1 MDKNRKVG
9 DRIYWEY
16 SDGDG
21 IGSAVIKEV
30 KADTYINAQGK
41 EVPFNDY
48 ITYKEHNCIS
58 GIEDYNCLAK
68 SNKKRIAYEGQIKAF
83 KEDLSKKM
91 NKEILGE
98 DREPTKA
105 EKAIIDRTIDCILNL
120 NIKEELKEKFNYDC

>member
-21 IGSAVIKEV
+21 IGSGVIKEV
-30 KADTYINAQGK
+30 KTDTYLNAQGK

-68 SNKKRIAYEGQIKAF
+68 SDKKRIAYEKEIKAYI
-83 KEDLSKKM
+83 EAYYQKM
-91 NKEILGE
+91 YKDILGE
-98 DREPTKA
+98 DKEPTKA
-105 EKAIIDRTIDCILNL
+105 EKLIIERTIDCILKSNL
-120 NIKEELKEKFNYDC
+120 ADELKEKYNYDC